1 MTDDLRIL
9 AGAIFGP
16 DWVSPLGRAVG
27 VSLRTAQRW
36 ASGEAPVPDRIW
48 TAPGLIE
55 AARRAAPELEE
66 RLRVVRNYLA
76 TRPECCDPRA
86 RIASRLAP

>member
-1 MTDDLRIL
+1 MTDDLRGL

-36 ASGEAPVPDRIW
+36 AAGESPVPDRIW
-48 TAPGLIE
+48 TAPGLVE
-55 AARRAAPELEE
+55 AARLAAPELDE
-66 RLRVVRNYLA
+66 RLRLVRDYLA
-76 TRPECCDPRA
+76 AEA
-86 RIASRLAP
+86 